1 MFTKLNSYRITRLLL
16 LCGVGAPIA
25 MTILIIVAGQIDPN
39 YSSVS
44 DTISL
49 LGAPNRPYS
58 MVINIAFVIYG
69 ALICGA
75 AYGLYRKLRYIPLT
89 KMLVILLGV
98 HAISAMLL
106 GIFPS
111 SPSIPLDIH
120 WTDDILHNA
129 LSGISPSALLIG
141 ILVTAKIAREEEAL
155 RAVALLGLAVV
166 VISLPLLVISVFDPL
181 ESINGLL
188 QRLSVISSILWL
200 SSISSVLY
208 KNTTFLA

>member
-1 MFTKLNSYRITRLLL
+1 MFTRLNSHRITRLLL

-25 MTILIIVAGQIDPN
+25 MTTLIIVAGQIDPN

-58 MVINIAFVIYG
+58 TVINIGFVIYG

-75 AYGLYRKLRYIPLT
+75 AYGFYRKLRYIPLA
-89 KMLVILLGV
+89 KILVILLGV
-98 HAISAMLL
+98 HAISAILL
-106 GIFPS
+106 GIFPE
-111 SPSIPLDIH
+111 SPSIPPDTH
-120 WTDDILHNA
+120 WTDNILHNT
-129 LSGISPSALLIG
+129 LSGISHSALLMG
-141 ILVTAKIAREEEAL
+141 ILVTAKIAREEKAL
-155 RAVALLGLAVV
+155 KAVALFGLAVV
-166 VISLPLLVISVFDPL
+166 VINLPLPVIIVFDPF

-188 QRLSVISSILWL
+188 QRLFVISSILWL
-200 SSISSVLY
+200 TLTSSVLY